1 MGGEA
6 CRQGLPRSLCPV
18 LRPSGSVPKSASYML
33 PSSLF
38 RTRAGLL
45 SLGAYPSLPC
55 RVATPESLIYF
66 ARPRKRQKQHLL
78 APAGRVSGSPTWPLG
93 TWACFPFAALPCP
106 PCLRFSEL
114 LLCVHMRLPL
124 PGFSPLSPLRLLRQ
138 RLA

>member
-93 TWACFPFAALPCP
+93 TWACFPFAACP
-106 PCLRFSEL
+106 AHRACGSLSSSYVCICGSL
-114 LLCVHMRLPL
+114 YLA
-124 PGFSPLSPLRLLRQ
+124 SPRSAPF
-138 RLA
+138 ASSGSD